1 MSDVLLFFTC
11 HLSEN
16 LRAMVNGAGHA
27 AACPLTTF
35 WPEAVCATRRADVAA
50 LILVYLGTVA
60 VRYETL
66 DPKNQFSA
74 RDVYGRHVRRAF
86 RGILIALIVAIA
98 ALTAKS
104 LKSEPYATMSPC
116 SLRT

>member
-1 MSDVLLFFTC
+1 
-11 HLSEN
+11 
-16 LRAMVNGAGHA
+16 MVNGAGHA
-27 AACPLTTF
+27 AACVRLRPF
-35 WPEAVCATRRADVAA
+35 GPRQFAPRADVAP

-66 DPKNQFSA
+66 DPKDQFSA
-74 RDVYGRHVRRAF
+74 RDVYRRHVRRAL

>member
-1 MSDVLLFFTC
+1 MSDVRLFFTC

-16 LRAMVNGAGHA
+16 LRAIVNGAGHA
-27 AACPLTTF
+27 AACVRLRPF
-35 WPEAVCATRRADVAA
+35 GPRQFAPRADVAA

-66 DPKNQFSA
+66 DPKDQFSA
-74 RDVYGRHVRRAF
+74 RDVYRRHVRRAL

>member
-1 MSDVLLFFTC
+1 MSDVRLFFTC

-27 AACPLTTF
+27 AACIRLRPF
-35 WPEAVCATRRADVAA
+35 GPRQFAPRADVAA

-66 DPKNQFSA
+66 DPKDQFSA
-74 RDVYGRHVRRAF
+74 RLFTDGMSGEPF
-86 RGILIALIVAIA
+86 A
-98 ALTAKS
+98 A
-104 LKSEPYATMSPC
+104 Y
-116 SLRT
+116 